1 MLYLGSKVNWF
12 MERLMQK
19 MVTELKHASR
29 KNNAP
34 IWSKLAKSLL
44 KPSPTKKTVNIKKI
58 NDFSEES
65 NIVVV
70 PGKVLGMGNI
80 SHKITLCSF
89 SISTSAAK
97 KIIESGGQILKFT
110 ELIEKNPSGNGV
122 KIIGWTKTNYKTT

>member
-12 MERLMQK
+12 MEKQVQK
-19 MVTELKHASR
+19 TVTELKQASR

-44 KPSPTKKTVNIKKI
+44 KSSPTKKVVNIKKI
-58 NDFSEES
+58 NDFSKES
-65 NIVVV
+65 NVVV
-70 PGKVLGMGNI
+70 VAGKVLGTGNI

-97 KIIESGGQILKFT
+97 KIIESGGQILKLT
-110 ELIEKNPSGNGV
+110 ELIEKYPSGNGV
-122 KIIGWTKTNYKTT
+122 KIIGWEKNI

>member
-1 MLYLGSKVNWF
+1 
-12 MERLMQK
+12 MQK

-65 NIVVV
+65 IIVVV
-70 PGKVLGMGNI
+70 PVKVLGMGNI
-80 SHKITLCSF
+80 SLKIT
-89 SISTSAAK
+89 
-97 KIIESGGQILKFT
+97 
-110 ELIEKNPSGNGV
+110 
-122 KIIGWTKTNYKTT
+122 

>member
-1 MLYLGSKVNWF
+1 
-12 MERLMQK
+12 MQK

-65 NIVVV
+65 NIVVQGV
-70 PGKVLGMGNI
+70 DGRADIKI
-80 SHKITLCSF
+80 SEKMLSEVNEPRIKEIFELAKI
-89 SISTSAAK
+89 
-97 KIIESGGQILKFT
+97 EV
-110 ELIEKNPSGNGV
+110 EKNDFKEDYTFG
-122 KIIGWTKTNYKTT
+122 IILTGGGSKLDGIIDKLDVILEEDKKD

>member
-1 MLYLGSKVNWF
+1 

-19 MVTELKHASR
+19 MVAELKHASR

-44 KPSPTKKTVNIKKI
+44 KSSPTKKTVNIKKI
-58 NDFSEES
+58 NDFSEDS
-65 NIVVV
+65 NTVVV
-70 PGKVLGMGNI
+70 AGKVLGMGNI

-89 SISTSAAK
+89 SISNSAAK

-122 KIIGWTKTNYKTT
+122 KIIG